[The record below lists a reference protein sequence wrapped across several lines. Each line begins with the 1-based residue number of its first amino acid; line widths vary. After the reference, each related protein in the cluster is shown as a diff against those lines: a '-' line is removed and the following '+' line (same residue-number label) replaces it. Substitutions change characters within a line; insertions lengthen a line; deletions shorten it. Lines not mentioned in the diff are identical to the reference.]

1 MTSSTFDPVK
11 YKQTTR
17 EQWQVAA
24 EPWDRW
30 GPTLESWLGEATEA
44 MLDLAGVGPGSKVL
58 DVAAGAGGQTLAA
71 ARRAGPSGAVLATD
85 ISPAILEFAE
95 RRASQAGLTN
105 VATREMDGESPEVEG
120 ATFDAVISR
129 LGLIY
134 LPDQL
139 GALEAHR
146 RALRPGGRT
155 AAVVYSTADRNEFFS
170 IPVSIIRRRAELPAP
185 APGQPGPF
193 SLGGDGVLEQLLQS
207 AGFGDIEVRRIDA
220 PLSMSSAAECV
231 RFEQESFGALHQMLG
246 GLEPAQREEAWKEIE
261 RELSRFESAEGFAG
275 SCELLVVGASAS

>member
-120 ATFDAVISR
+120 GTYDAVISR

-193 SLGGDGVLEQLLQS
+193 SLGGEGVLEHLLES

-220 PLSMSSAAECV
+220 PLTMSSAAECV

-275 SCELLVVGASAS
+275 PCELLVVGASAS